1 MSYKLTVQ
9 ITEIEKDVKYKG
21 SFVIDEKAYDFHL
34 EKSDYPDSLFG
45 YFLGVV
51 IGGKHV
57 KMPFDLAYVLMVS
70 VIGTV
75 EQYLEPHQFTNSSS
89 IPSVTIDLEPN
100 MDIIVR
106 DFLSQDAQ
114 YVQ

>member
-1 MSYKLTVQ
+1 MIFLEDYLTIPIINNAFISLDYWSFIHF
-9 ITEIEKDVKYKG
+9 ITG
-21 SFVIDEKAYDFHL
+21 C
-34 EKSDYPDSLFG
+34 LFG